1 MKNCCAE
8 HGGLDDYFRYLQ
20 RIDREEFG
28 EKNSPKRKPSRS
40 KSKSSA
46 SARGTAMKK
55 VRTDPVVDRVR
66 KVREKLYEQFGS
78 MDALF
83 DHFQEMDRQLANNVI
98 TLKAVTGRDGRRKT
112 AKAPK
117 GKAGVSA

>member
-1 MKNCCAE
+1 
-8 HGGLDDYFRYLQ
+8 
-20 RIDREEFG
+20 
-28 EKNSPKRKPSRS
+28 
-40 KSKSSA
+40 
-46 SARGTAMKK
+46 MKK

-83 DHFQEMDRQLANNVI
+83 DHFQEMDRQREQRNRTSKRLPARA
-98 TLKAVTGRDGRRKT
+98 KRKT

-117 GKAGVSA
+117 GAEALRLTKRYAVSSSLRPNSPHTASRILNF